1 MIFFSYRDSI
11 IKFLLLIIFFLFL
24 AGCGEESKDT
34 RLGALETE
42 VKSLQDENTQLRKK
56 CAKNTI
62 TETGFFFTTVVIAG
76 VVFVTN
82 NLIWLIL
89 YRRKQ

>member
-1 MIFFSYRDSI
+1 MKTFSFRGSVMKYV
-11 IKFLLLIIFFLFL
+11 LLIIFFIFL

-34 RLGALETE
+34 RIGGLETE
-42 VKSLQDENTQLRKK
+42 VKSLQDENTQLRKN

-62 TETGFFFTTVVIAG
+62 TETGFFFTTLVIAV